1 MFFDGSKNAEGAG
14 AGVVLISPKGDK
26 LHYALRINFTP
37 STNNVTEYE
46 ALLHDMRAAKEMSIS
61 HLRCYR
67 DLIAGM
73 MAPEKSWCLV
83 ECPAHWEPQEE
94 GMMNT
99 AARFS
104 LS

>member
-1 MFFDGSKNAEGAG
+1 MPQDAGLSDFPKN
-14 AGVVLISPKGDK
+14 K
-26 LHYALRINFTP
+26 LHKT
-37 STNNVTEYE
+37 
-46 ALLHDMRAAKEMSIS
+46 M
-61 HLRCYR
+61 
-67 DLIAGM
+67 IAGM

-83 ECPAHWEPQEE
+83 ECPARWEPQEE